1 MLASHNGAG
10 RRESFCAVGR
20 ECRSL
25 LILEFC
31 AHPAAVVDKGGST
44 GAVVVDDVERIG
56 CGVENVGV
64 DAANWIGQA
73 AEILTSTS
81 SRCTTM

>member
-1 MLASHNGAG
+1 MLAG
-10 RRESFCAVGR
+10 RESFCAVGR

-73 AEILTSTS
+73 AENPYEHK
-81 SRCTTM
+81 

>member
-10 RRESFCAVGR
+10 RERVVLRGR
-20 ECRSL
+20 AGVSVIAHPRV
-25 LILEFC
+25 C

-44 GAVVVDDVERIG
+44 GAVVVDDVERMG
-56 CGVENVGV
+56 CGVENIGV

-73 AEILTSTS
+73 AENPYEHK
-81 SRCTTM
+81 

>member
-1 MLASHNGAG
+1 
-10 RRESFCAVGR
+10 
-20 ECRSL
+20 L

-56 CGVENVGV
+56 CGVEKVGV

-73 AEILTSTS
+73 G
-81 SRCTTM
+81 